1 MERKGI
7 RMNLLEVKGVYK
19 SYQDFQMKDI
29 TFSLPKGYIMG
40 YIGQN
45 GAGKTTTINII
56 ASLCKADKGEIIID
70 GLKYQDNPTL
80 YKESIG
86 YVGDEFYFPKEFK
99 IKEVKSILRKF
110 YQSFQEDTFQAYI
123 TKWGLPENKKIGEF
137 SRGMKVKLMFAS
149 ILARETK
156 LLILDEATNGL
167 DPVMR
172 EEILG
177 ILQAYIEDGEKS
189 ILFSTHVLNDLD
201 QIADYIVFI
210 DNGTIL
216 LKEPKDEL
224 LEHFLLIKGE
234 EADLTPKQNKHLIGK
249 TKQRYSFEAIIEA
262 DVAGEFGSRFVF
274 DKPSIDQIML
284 HFVKDGGKYHVC
296 N

>member
-1 MERKGI
+1 
-7 RMNLLEVKGVYK
+7 MNLLEVKGLCKNYT
-19 SYQDFQMKDI
+19 DFQLKDI
-29 TFSLPKGYIMG
+29 SLYLPKGYIMG

-45 GAGKTTTINII
+45 GAGKTTTINMITKI
-56 ASLCKADKGEIIID
+56 CNADKGEVKVNGIT
-70 GLKYQDNPTL
+70 YEENPIA

-99 IKEVKSILRKF
+99 VKDVKAILKQFFPSFNEEKF
-110 YQSFQEDTFQAYI
+110 NTFI
-123 TKWGLPENKKIGEF
+123 RNWELLEKKKIGDF

-149 ILARETK
+149 ILSRETK

-172 EEILG
+172 EEILH

-189 ILFSTHVLNDLD
+189 ILFSTHVLKDLE

-210 DNGTIL
+210 DKGKIL
-216 LKEPKDEL
+216 LQEAKDDL
-224 LEHFLLIKGE
+224 TDHYLLIKGE
-234 EADLTPKQNKHLIGK
+234 EDNINLNLRKRLIGK
-249 TKQRYSFEAIIEA
+249 TDQKYGFEAMIEA
-262 DVAGEFGSRFVF
+262 DDASIFGNQFVY

-284 HFVKDGGKYHVC
+284 YFIKNGGSAYAG

>member
-1 MERKGI
+1 
-7 RMNLLEVKGVYK
+7 MNLLEVKGLCKNYT
-19 SYQDFQMKDI
+19 DFQLKDI
-29 TFSLPKGYIMG
+29 SLYLPKGYIMG

-45 GAGKTTTINII
+45 GAGKTTTINMITKI
-56 ASLCKADKGEIIID
+56 CNADKGEVKVNGIT
-70 GLKYQDNPTL
+70 YEENPIA

-99 IKEVKSILRKF
+99 VKDVKAILKQFFPSFNEEKF
-110 YQSFQEDTFQAYI
+110 NTFI
-123 TKWGLPENKKIGEF
+123 RNWELPEKKKIGDF

-149 ILARETK
+149 ILSRETK

-172 EEILG
+172 EEILH

-189 ILFSTHVLNDLD
+189 ILFSTHVLKDLE

-210 DNGTIL
+210 DKGKIL
-216 LKEPKDEL
+216 LQEAKDDL
-224 LEHFLLIKGE
+224 TDHYLLIKGE
-234 EADLTPKQNKHLIGK
+234 EDNINLNLRKRLIGK
-249 TKQRYSFEAIIEA
+249 TDQKYGFEAMIEA
-262 DVAGEFGSRFVF
+262 DDASIFGNRFVY

-284 HFVKDGGKYHVC
+284 YFIKNGGSAYAG

>member
-1 MERKGI
+1 
-7 RMNLLEVKGVYK
+7 MNLLEVKGLCKNYT
-19 SYQDFQMKDI
+19 DFQLKDI
-29 TFSLPKGYIMG
+29 SLYLPKGYIMG

-45 GAGKTTTINII
+45 GAGKTTTINMITKI
-56 ASLCKADKGEIIID
+56 CNADKGEVKVNGIT
-70 GLKYQDNPTL
+70 YEENPIA

-99 IKEVKSILRKF
+99 VKDVKAILKQFFPSFNEEKF
-110 YQSFQEDTFQAYI
+110 NTFI
-123 TKWGLPENKKIGEF
+123 RNWELPEKNKIGDF

-149 ILARETK
+149 ILSRETK

-172 EEILG
+172 EEILH

-189 ILFSTHVLNDLD
+189 ILFSTHVLKDLE

-210 DNGTIL
+210 DKGKIL
-216 LKEPKDEL
+216 LQEAKDDL
-224 LEHFLLIKGE
+224 TDHYLLIKGE
-234 EADLTPKQNKHLIGK
+234 EDNINLNLRKRLIGK
-249 TKQRYSFEAIIEA
+249 TDQKYGFEAMIEA
-262 DVAGEFGSRFVF
+262 DDASIFGNRFVY

-284 HFVKDGGKYHVC
+284 YFIKNGGSAYAG